1 MRAVQR
7 VTSLSALAGQFDAV
21 VFDQWGVLHNGST
34 AYPGA
39 IAAVRALAGGATPLA
54 VLSNSGKRSLPNR
67 NRIASM
73 GFPGEAFAV
82 VMTSGEALW
91 LDLKA
96 ERYPEIRRLF
106 AITAAPGDE
115 DIWAEGLHSLSFSDN
130 IGESD
135 AILLMGLPDNASGD
149 AALKPV
155 LARALECGLP
165 MFCSNPDKAS
175 PREGGG
181 LVRSPGAMADAF
193 RRAGGTVFF
202 YGKPHRAVFESLQRQ
217 FNMSNPARL
226 LMIGDSIEHDIAG
239 AAAAGWH
246 TLLIEGGLHAA
257 DLAGATETGAAIAR
271 LCNHYQCPLPDFHME
286 HLAS

>member
-7 VTSLSALAGQFDAV
+7 VTSLTALAGHFDAV

-34 AYPGA
+34 ACPGA
-39 IAAVRALAGGATPLA
+39 VAAVRALAGGATPLA

-73 GFPGEAFAV
+73 GFPGEAFDV

-96 ERYPEIRRLF
+96 EHYPETRRLF

-115 DIWAEGLHSLSFSDN
+115 VIWAEGLHNLSFSND
-130 IGESD
+130 IGEAD

-149 AALKPV
+149 AALNPV
-155 LARALECGLP
+155 LARALERGLP

-175 PREGGG
+175 PRKGGG

-193 RRAGGTVFF
+193 RQAGGTVFF

-217 FNMSNPARL
+217 LNIRDPARL

-239 AAAAGWH
+239 AAAAGWQ

-257 DLAGATETGAAIAR
+257 DLVSDTDTSIAIAR
-271 LCNHYQCPLPDFHME
+271 LCNHHRCPLPDFHME
-286 HLAS
+286 HVAS